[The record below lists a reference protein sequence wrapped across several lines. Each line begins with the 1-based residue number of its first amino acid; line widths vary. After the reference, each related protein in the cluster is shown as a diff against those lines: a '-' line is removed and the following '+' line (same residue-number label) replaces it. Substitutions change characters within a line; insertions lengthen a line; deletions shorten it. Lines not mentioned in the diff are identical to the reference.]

1 MSRSQLPVRVRKP
14 LLDVPQLRV
23 HCAQRVAAGEA
34 VQTVDMLLDIVEA
47 LTDRLTRVEQR
58 LDLLLAERY
67 SRKSERLSSAQ
78 LQLALGS
85 IQPSH

>member
-1 MSRSQLPVRVRKP
+1 MTRQGLTAAAVARSQLPVRVRKP
-14 LLDVPQLRV
+14 LLDVQQLRV

-58 LDLLLAERY
+58 LNLLLAERY
-67 SRKSERLSSAQ
+67 SRKSERLSST
-78 LQLALGS
+78 
-85 IQPSH
+85 